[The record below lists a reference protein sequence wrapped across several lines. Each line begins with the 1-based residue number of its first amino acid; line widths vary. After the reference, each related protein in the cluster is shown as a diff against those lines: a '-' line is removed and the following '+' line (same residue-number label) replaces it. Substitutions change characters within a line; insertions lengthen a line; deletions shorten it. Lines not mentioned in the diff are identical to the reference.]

1 MKLVSH
7 DAEGATI
14 HLEESELRM
23 VMALIQEGR
32 LAFECDKP
40 TGQALNELFKS
51 AVKMVQEARSTGQEM
66 TRVH

>member
-1 MKLVSH
+1 MKLVSY

-14 HLEESELRM
+14 HLEKSELLM
-23 VMALIQEGR
+23 AMALIQEGR
-32 LAFECDKP
+32 LAFECNSP

-51 AVKMVQEARSTGQEM
+51 AAKLVQRARTTGQKV